1 MNTGYERTLFSEVP
15 NIIVAPNQSRGL
27 WQSSDQGNFILGL
40 MSPHMH
46 PMAISSVLE
55 SINGIDMPHSWQNP
69 HTGSLTCGVKA
80 TMVGMAKWKSLEM
93 FLLRKTISAI
103 LNSWRDCRN

>member
-1 MNTGYERTLFSEVP
+1 MRSPIRAG
-15 NIIVAPNQSRGL
+15 AKWQSR
-27 WQSSDQGNFILGL
+27 DKGNFILGL

-80 TMVGMAKWKSLEM
+80 TMWNGQEEVSRAVSV
-93 FLLRKTISAI
+93 
-103 LNSWRDCRN
+103 